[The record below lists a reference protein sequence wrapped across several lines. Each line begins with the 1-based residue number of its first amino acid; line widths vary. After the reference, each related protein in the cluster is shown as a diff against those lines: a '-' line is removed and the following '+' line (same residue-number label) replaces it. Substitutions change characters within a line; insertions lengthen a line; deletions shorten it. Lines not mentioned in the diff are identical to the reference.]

1 MSIEALAPDKSKVQ
15 RTLPSSL
22 DHSISE
28 FKLEES
34 VRKWRT
40 MRAGCRK
47 LTGGVSGPHFALAP
61 SYDCFSLLLM

>member
-1 MSIEALAPDKSKVQ
+1 MSIEALAPDISKVQ

-40 MRAGCRK
+40 M
-47 LTGGVSGPHFALAP
+47 
-61 SYDCFSLLLM
+61 

>member
-1 MSIEALAPDKSKVQ
+1 MSIEALAPDISKVQ

-22 DHSISE
+22 DQSISE

-40 MRAGCRK
+40 
-47 LTGGVSGPHFALAP
+47 TESVSWL
-61 SYDCFSLLLM
+61 